1 MLLHKQKSTCVRR
14 YYPQFFQSRLTF
26 FITAVFS
33 KQVEIHIIGYIIKP
47 FSLPDSLTDA
57 GDARDFLKER

>member
-26 FITAVFS
+26 FIAAVFS
-33 KQVEIHIIGYIIKP
+33 KQVEIHITGNLLYYWVYNQDFQP
-47 FSLPDSLTDA
+47 
-57 GDARDFLKER
+57 ARFAYGRRRCS